1 MIERSYDWLND
12 RFSDCMAERHHMCV
26 DMTVFLLTSLFSLL
40 DSHAQEEIIIGE
52 FHDIMFH
59 FQQCVRICRHHMFFP
74 SSWLSYFGYMIL
86 LRMKFNFSDQLP
98 GYGWLFGWGFSYMFT
113 RSCWELTPV
122 PDVEWSEDISF
133 YEELKRNKVP
143 VVPVKPPGA
152 SKARWKLMEWNP
164 WNWKNDGT
172 SEISEV
178 NRNI

>member
-1 MIERSYDWLND
+1 
-12 RFSDCMAERHHMCV
+12 
-26 DMTVFLLTSLFSLL
+26 
-40 DSHAQEEIIIGE
+40 
-52 FHDIMFH
+52 
-59 FQQCVRICRHHMFFP
+59 
-74 SSWLSYFGYMIL
+74 MIL